1 MGLLLTKEDARLEE
15 ITTLISQAWEQYS
28 ALGPAV
34 AAEKAAG
41 IPPVS
46 GTSQALRSAV
56 FDHILQLYDED
67 LAIMKRTGTSCTQCS
82 LCRGSSR
89 AEVVVCCG
97 KAPDAC
103 VVGAGAGA
111 AACGGSLRELAG
123 VMGMTLLC
131 PTSLL
136 PRPLICRTIH
146 SILPRLTS
154 SSRPACCPSC
164 CSRSQEGGHQCSA
177 HAPTHPTAAAGAGGT
192 DRLAGMMIACMWCCV
207 RHPRQPKGLAC
218 WLTGGLPALLAMHV
232 VCSSCL
238 VGLTRTLPAP
248 APAATKSI
256 PEQRCD
262 SGVEPSAPTGGSS
275 GLFRRVRGRQEEEEG
290 ALGGGAVDSEALP
303 LLAGGAAVGPPA
315 GVSAPGLR
323 RRPGQHQELE

>member
-1 MGLLLTKEDARLEE
+1 MEE

-34 AAEKAAG
+34 AAEEAAG

-46 GTSQALRSAV
+46 GTSQALRWAV
-56 FDHILQLYDED
+56 FDHIMQLYEEQV
-67 LAIMKRTGTSCTQCS
+67 AVRERKCTSCTQCS

-103 VVGAGAGA
+103 VVGAMA
-111 AACGGSLRELAG
+111 AACEGSLRELAG

-131 PTSLL
+131 PASLL
-136 PRPLICRTIH
+136 PRPLICRTVH

-154 SSRPACCPSC
+154 SSRPACCRSC
-164 CSRSQEGGHQCSA
+164 RSRSEEGEHQCSA

-218 WLTGGLPALLAMHV
+218 WLADWRAARPAGNACCLQQL
-232 VCSSCL
+232 SCWP
-238 VGLTRTLPAP
+238 LTRTLPAP
-248 APAATKSI
+248 ASAATKSI

-275 GLFRRVRGRQEEEEG
+275 GLSQSEHGSGTSEET
-290 ALGGGAVDSEALP
+290 AAVSGAVDSEALP

-323 RRPGQHQELE
+323 RRPGQHQALE

>member
-1 MGLLLTKEDARLEE
+1 M
-15 ITTLISQAWEQYS
+15 
-28 ALGPAV
+28 
-34 AAEKAAG
+34 AG
-41 IPPVS
+41 
-46 GTSQALRSAV
+46 T
-56 FDHILQLYDED
+56 
-67 LAIMKRTGTSCTQCS
+67 
-82 LCRGSSR
+82 
-89 AEVVVCCG
+89 
-97 KAPDAC
+97 DAC
-103 VVGAGAGA
+103 VVGAMA
-111 AACGGSLRELAG
+111 AACEGSLRELAG

-154 SSRPACCPSC
+154 SSRPSCCPSC
-164 CSRSQEGGHQCSA
+164 RSRSQEGGHQCSA

-207 RHPRQPKGLAC
+207 RHPRQLKELAC
-218 WLTGGLPALLAMHV
+218 WLTGRLPTLPAFMHV

-238 VGLTRTLPAP
+238 VGLTRILPDP

-275 GLFRRVRGRQEEEEG
+275 GLSQSEHGSGTSEEAAAVSG
-290 ALGGGAVDSEALP
+290 AEISAAVPLLGGGA
-303 LLAGGAAVGPPA
+303 GMGPPA

-323 RRPGQHQELE
+323 RRPGQHQELD